1 MTSKKKNKIFTLLKG
16 IETGDEASVA
26 VVNPDKYIQHNPQTH
41 EGGEGLAAL
50 FKRLSKSSPRVNIV
64 RIFSDSDYVFAHTE
78 YDFGTSRVGFEIFL
92 FEGDLTVEH
101 WDNIQPREGLNP
113 SGHSMVD
120 GPIEA
125 IDLDR
130 TKYNRGIVRS
140 FVDDVLI
147 NGEFDKLEHYIDE
160 EYYTEHNPR
169 FDDGLSMLRSALSD
183 PESNEGITIKY
194 DRMHRT
200 LAEGNFVLTVSEGYV
215 NGVHS
220 SFFDLFRV
228 AHGKIVEHW
237 DTTEAVPP
245 RSEWKN
251 DNGKF

>member
-1 MTSKKKNKIFTLLKG
+1 MTSKRKNKIFTLLKG

-50 FKRLSKSSPRVNIV
+50 FKRLSKSSPHVNIV

-78 YDFGTSRVGFEIFL
+78 YDFDTSRVGFEIFR

-101 WDNIQPREGLNP
+101 WDNIQPREGPSP

-130 TKYNRGIVRS
+130 TKYNREIVRS

-147 NGEFDKLEHYIDE
+147 NGELDKLEHYIDE
-160 EYYTEHNPR
+160 EYYTDHNPR
-169 FDDGLSMLRSALSD
+169 FDDGLSMLRSALSN
-183 PESNEGITIKY
+183 PESNQGITIKY
-194 DRMHRT
+194 DRMHRI

-237 DTTEAVPP
+237 GTTEAVPP

>member
-1 MTSKKKNKIFTLLKG
+1 
-16 IETGDEASVA
+16 
-26 VVNPDKYIQHNPQTH
+26 
-41 EGGEGLAAL
+41 LAAML
-50 FKRLSKSSPRVNIV
+50 KRLSKSSPRVNIV

-78 YDFGTSRVGFEIFL
+78 YDFGTSRVGFEIFR

-101 WDNIQPREGLNP
+101 WDNIQPREGPNP

-169 FDDGLSMLRSALSD
+169 FDDGLSMLRSTLSD

-237 DTTEAVPP
+237 DTTEAVSP

>member
-1 MTSKKKNKIFTLLKG
+1 MVSSQELELVERLILKTSVEREKDVQAFDVIKESGKWEVTLLVMSTFTDSLG
-16 IETGDEASVA
+16 ILRTCA
-26 VVNPDKYIQHNPQTH
+26 
-41 EGGEGLAAL
+41 
-50 FKRLSKSSPRVNIV
+50 
-64 RIFSDSDYVFAHTE
+64 
-78 YDFGTSRVGFEIFL
+78 DFGVQLRFLGSRVGFEIFL

-101 WDNIQPREGLNP
+101 WDNIQPREGPNP

-130 TKYNRGIVRS
+130 TKYNREIVRS
-140 FVDDVLI
+140 FVDDVI
-147 NGEFDKLEHYIDE
+147 FNGEFDKLEHYIDE

-169 FDDGLSMLRSALSD
+169 FDDGLSMLRSALSF

-194 DRMHRT
+194 DRMHRI